1 MKLIHFIFCIA
12 NDEAHERNVM
22 ALMDRADE
30 LGLQCSRTVIGVGLA
45 SGTALDF
52 VGVMPEPGE
61 VLPETIERVNACL
74 RELRASMLLPGK
86 AKIIPLGGP
95 PPYKHT

>member
-1 MKLIHFIFCIA
+1 MTLTHYIFCIA

-22 ALMDRADE
+22 ALMDRADA

-52 VGVMPEPGE
+52 VGIVPEAGCQLDPT
-61 VLPETIERVNACL
+61 LQRVNENLEKL
-74 RELRASMLLPGK
+74 REQV
-86 AKIIPLGGP
+86 
-95 PPYKHT
+95 